1 MRNANIRNAS
11 AASPQRFQQ
20 QYTPEFVSRWD
31 ELIDWDRRQ
40 KSENGFFERIL
51 SEAGARKVLDIACGT
66 GYHAVTLSLRGF
78 DVIASDGSSSMLSK
92 ARENANEHGLN
103 LQFIKS
109 EWTALSQSIPG
120 GTQFDAI
127 ICLGNAFTHLFE
139 EADRILALEEIY
151 SLLNQGGIA
160 IIDQRNYD
168 AILDN
173 GFSSKHE
180 YYYLGD
186 TVEVR
191 HSSIRH
197 DKVEL
202 EYHYDDNEIHH
213 LTLFPIRQK
222 HLTRLLKNAG
232 FSSVVRY
239 GDFERDYEFLESD
252 FVIQVARKN
261 LILPPDHA
269 QLYPA
274 SLDG

>member
-1 MRNANIRNAS
+1 MRNANIRDAI
-11 AASPQRFQQ
+11 AAIPKRSQQ

-40 KSENGFFERIL
+40 ESENGFFERVL

-78 DVIASDGSSSMLSK
+78 DLIASDGSANMLTK
-92 ARENANEHGLN
+92 ARENAKEHGLN

-109 EWTALSQSIPG
+109 EWTALSQSFPG
-120 GTQFDAI
+120 GAQFDAI

-173 GFSSKHE
+173 GFSSKHK

-191 HSSIRH
+191 PSSIRH

-202 EYHYDDNEIHH
+202 EYHYANSEIHH
-213 LTLFPIRQK
+213 LTVYPIRQE
-222 HLTRLLKNAG
+222 HLTRLLKEAG
-232 FSSVVRY
+232 FKSVVRY
-239 GDFERDYEFLESD
+239 GDFERNYELLESD
-252 FVIQVARKN
+252 YVIQVARKN
-261 LILPPDHA
+261 
-269 QLYPA
+269 
-274 SLDG
+274 